1 MSRVRASEGGSMQPV
16 FCCGGVRGQF
26 GSKWG
31 KLGDVSKCPAAKASI
46 FFVLQVPKTI
56 FSGDGDS
63 CIKKTRAR

>member
-1 MSRVRASEGGSMQPV
+1 MQPI

-63 CIKKTRAR
+63 CIKKS